1 MFIFKPFPQEER
13 KEVEKGG
20 VGKGSDDSG
29 QAGRSDPA
37 SQAGQ
42 SSRQAPVPAA
52 RSIVHLLIVTHSY
65 K

>member
-20 VGKGSDDSG
+20 VGSDDSG

-52 RSIVHLLIVTHSY
+52 RSIVRLLIVRHSY